1 MHPNFYPELRLRNTH
16 DTLIKSTLRSILA
29 IYSAIVKPSA
39 IIKTQIK
46 TDIVSLMK
54 TFAEFEINR
63 KILQDNQNQAVE
75 FVCSF
80 TEDEMTGLSTITK
93 SLDRFPLRDL
103 KGLYL
108 WNNKDDFSI
117 GSLL

>member
-1 MHPNFYPELRLRNTH
+1 
-16 DTLIKSTLRSILA
+16 
-29 IYSAIVKPSA
+29 
-39 IIKTQIK
+39 
-46 TDIVSLMK
+46 MK

-117 GSLL
+117 GSLFGKKETTIIVKKDK